1 MARPILARILALF
14 AVSWALAYSKSLSE
28 LRYTAT
34 VPQTTWETCGAAAL
48 ATLHRLLGL
57 EATEGEM
64 LERALRHQEGL
75 KGGLNA
81 LSLVRASGERG
92 LPLRGYRMD
101 SEALRAYFARGGLPV
116 ILHVTRPELHW
127 VVGVALVGGRPVA
140 VWVGVWGFLVLG
152 GGQATGRSPGVDQ
165 PRPSRGPKS
174 GACPGHTG
182 TATAVPRPKT
192 GGRAHHTG
200 SRHRPGG
207 LPCEGG
213 GKKTRTEEREEHRL

>member
-1 MARPILARILALF
+1 MSSQPVPFLPLAFFHLLCHLMARPILARILALF

-127 VVGVALVGGRPVA
+127 VVGVALVGEH
-140 VWVGVWGFLVLG
+140 LVL
-152 GGQATGRSPGVDQ
+152 ADPSWGRRILPLPALAGEKGWSGVTLV
-165 PRPSRGPKS
+165 PEPPLLL
-174 GACPGHTG
+174 
-182 TATAVPRPKT
+182 VPR
-192 GGRAHHTG
+192 GRAAQG
-200 SRHRPGG
+200 
-207 LPCEGG
+207 EWAAWAQA
-213 GKKTRTEEREEHRL
+213 RLRRLEALG